1 MDIDFFMFKFLYFKS
16 VTNVAF
22 SPLIDKA
29 EGYKKSFTL
38 REHSG
43 SRNLQAQSARE
54 PFFYIIIIT

>member
-1 MDIDFFMFKFLYFKS
+1 MFKFLYFKS

-22 SPLIDKA
+22 SPLIVKA

-38 REHSG
+38 REHSC